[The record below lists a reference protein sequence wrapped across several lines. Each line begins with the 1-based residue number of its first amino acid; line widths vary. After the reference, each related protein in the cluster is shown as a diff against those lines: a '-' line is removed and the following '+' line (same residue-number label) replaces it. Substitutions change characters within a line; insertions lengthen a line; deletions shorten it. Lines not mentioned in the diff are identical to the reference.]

1 MPQIKNPEEIEK
13 IRHACQITDRI
24 FTKMRKYL
32 GSVIPAPEPESR
44 RFIVDPAQAGW
55 QKIKNITEKELE
67 TWLLDQIQH
76 AWCTPSFH
84 PIIAAGANAAHPH
97 WRADDTMLDGFVV
110 IDFGVVYEGYM
121 SDMTR
126 TIYVSWPRSTAVH
139 ALTVASWKLQPTRPT
154 EEELNLYTLVLKA
167 QQDSMDY
174 IKPGRYCKDAH
185 WVAAATL
192 GEHKKYFIHS
202 LGHGI
207 GTIIHEHPRL
217 SPKAKSTFK
226 KNMCVTVEPGV
237 YIQWK
242 LWIRIEDTCL
252 VTEKWC
258 EQITKSTKK
267 LLIF

>member
-1 MPQIKNPEEIEK
+1 MWQIKNPQEIEK
-13 IRHACQITDRI
+13 IQQACQITDRI
-24 FTKMRKYL
+24 FMKMRKFLSNSYT
-32 GSVIPAPEPESR
+32 SHIRSK
-44 RFIVDPAQAGW
+44 W
-55 QKIKNITEKELE
+55 QECIITEKQLE
-67 TWLLDQIQH
+67 AWLLDQIKQ
-76 AWCTPSFH
+76 AGCRPSFH
-84 PIIAAGANAAHPH
+84 PIIAAWANAAHPH

-126 TIYVSWPRSTAVH
+126 TIYVWNRTVQST
-139 ALTVASWKLQPTRPT
+139 KLQVQRPT
-154 EEELNLYTLVLKA
+154 KLERELYAIVLKA
-167 QQDSMDY
+167 QEDGMDY

-207 GTIIHEHPRL
+207 GTIIHEHPRI

-237 YIQWK
+237 YIPGK
-242 LWIRIEDTCL
+242 LWIRIEDTCVL
-252 VTEKWC
+252 TGKWC
-258 EQITKSTKK
+258 QQLTKSTKK